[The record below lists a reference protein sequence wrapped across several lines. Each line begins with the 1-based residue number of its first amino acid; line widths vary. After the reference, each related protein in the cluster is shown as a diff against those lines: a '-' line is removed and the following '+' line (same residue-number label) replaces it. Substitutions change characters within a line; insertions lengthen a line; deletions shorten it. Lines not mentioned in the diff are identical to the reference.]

1 MEDYYDGGCEDDD
14 EGTAKKKN
22 KAIKCTKKPE
32 KKEPVGAVAEFDAAL
47 AHHFAAAAAAAA
59 AEETE
64 EGSTK
69 GECDDGSNDGNRGYS
84 NEHVSLKF
92 LAAFPEYQ
100 NEIRWRPVNKLVVKG
115 KLSPQSGKVLQ
126 LLCNKYGSE
135 DAAWQQGWRWHMTEH
150 NHMWYP
156 PQFFDD
162 TKDDDDVNPKL
173 DRKIHAYN
181 TLVDSYSRG
190 IHTKHK
196 GSIASGTGGAKIAAV
211 LKLIDAIELQY

>member
-1 MEDYYDGGCEDDD
+1 MEDYNDGGCEDDD
-14 EGTAKKKN
+14 EGTAKKRN
-22 KAIKCTKKPE
+22 TAIKSTKKPE

-100 NEIRWRPVNKLVVKG
+100 NTICWRPVNKLVVKG

-135 DAAWQQGWRWHMTEH
+135 DAAWQQGWRWHMTER

-156 PQFFDD
+156 PHFDD
-162 TKDDDDVNPKL
+162 TKDDDVNPKL
-173 DRKIHAYN
+173 DRKIYEYT

-196 GSIASGTGGAKIAAV
+196 GSIASGTGGTKIAAV